1 MKTTAWISWRLSFIC
16 WKDPNALNK
25 VQVRPTLL
33 EKLKNGGSPVSFGFT
48 RAKPIITTFI
58 IFVCEC
64 TRSARVRE
72 KNGQVHVYV
81 CEIVGEGGGGV
92 LGHCVLVHACL
103 YNCIHA

>member
-1 MKTTAWISWRLSFIC
+1 MKTTARISWRLSFIC

-33 EKLKNGGSPVSFGFT
+33 EKLKNGGRPVSFGFT

-64 TRSARVRE
+64 TKLAS
-72 KNGQVHVYV
+72 V
-81 CEIVGEGGGGV
+81 CVCAFM
-92 LGHCVLVHACL
+92 HCVPVHACL